1 MYTNSIHS
9 LPPILHT
16 LYLSTLN
23 LWVQGSNPCGITL
36 KYFHYYLHH
45 QQEEYN
51 PTLPVFYFK
60 YITKSIIAI
69 LGFECSIILFTC
81 YLTLIKTINHD

>member
-9 LPPILHT
+9 LPPIPYSSYT
-16 LYLSTLN
+16 NTFNVGVMGSSPMRITLN
-23 LWVQGSNPCGITL
+23 
-36 KYFHYYLHH
+36 YFHSFLHH
-45 QQEEYN
+45 KQEEYN

-81 YLTLIKTINHD
+81 YLTLVKTINHD